1 MRSKDE
7 NPIEPV
13 SLFEEDTPGGLKYR
27 GKVLQVHR
35 EKVAISKPRG
45 ETNPPAPWSWTPIL
59 QNCEKINFCFQATQS
74 MVLYYGIPGKLKRE
88 STDFKF
94 ERMESWGVGGTKT

>member
-7 NPIEPV
+7 NPIEAV
-13 SLFEEDTPGGLKYR
+13 SLYEEDTPGGLKYR

-74 MVLYYGIPGKLKRE
+74 IVLYYGIPGKLKR
-88 STDFKF
+88 
-94 ERMESWGVGGTKT
+94 